1 MARKKRVLA
10 ENLDPRV
17 KLIFNIMDERN
28 ITNKEMAG
36 FIGISDSNISDWGKG
51 RSRPGAEVMP
61 MIADF
66 LDCSLDYLMCRTDNP
81 YSHKL
86 PLAASVNYINGGTI
100 NGGSQNQIAVNM
112 AQLDDHKKL
121 LIDLY
126 DKLSPTEQVQLL
138 ADLSNKTKK

>member
-1 MARKKRVLA
+1 MGNKKRVLA
-10 ENLDPRV
+10 DNLDARV
-17 KLIFNIMDERN
+17 KIIFDIMDERN
-28 ITNKEMAG
+28 ISNKEMSAFVG
-36 FIGISDSNISDWGKG
+36 VSESAISEWGKG

-66 LDCSLDYLMCRTDNP
+66 LDCSIDYLMCRTDNP

-138 ADLSNKTKK
+138 ANLFNKTSK